1 MTESTAR
8 AARFELQSST
18 FPSYTWA
25 VPQKPVCV
33 RIPFPIIDRLEHEA
47 VESFR
52 SLSSRGS
59 EIGGLLF
66 GNVTPGNPAE
76 VSIEDYELISCDYS
90 RGPLYRVGD
99 DDMARFDRSILQ
111 HGTPGSLGVVGL
123 FRSHTRKG
131 ISLDADDI
139 AFFDSRFRDPH
150 HLVLL
155 IRPFATKTSTAG
167 IFIREGGSVQ
177 GETSYLEFPFR
188 SSLLSSE
195 KPVVEP
201 VESKPSAPAASS
213 TPAPATPRTMVR
225 GQIVP
230 IASRREMS
238 PSTPAMA
245 VEPAKPAV
253 ETAKPAVETAKPAV
267 ETAKP
272 AVETAKPA
280 VETAKPAVETARLVV
295 EPSKPA
301 VEPAEPELPSYS
313 ARTSSAPPVSA
324 PAQPAPRVEAK
335 VATPKP
341 EEKVVKPQS
350 DAKVAAPKPEE
361 KIVKPQSDAKVAAP
375 KPEERIV
382 KPQSDAKT
390 ATPKP
395 EDKYSK
401 PQVDAKTAAPKPEE
415 KIVKPQS
422 DAKTSTPKPED
433 KTVRPQVEARAA
445 TPKPEAPKPQVEA
458 KAAPAKVTAP
468 SAAVASAAATDAVA
482 GQPAGGRSKMLWIG
496 LGGAVLVV
504 LLIVFLAYP
513 PLLHRNRPSAGPSQ
527 DSSALSLRVER
538 TAGEILLT
546 WNRDSDVIRTAT
558 HAVLSISDG
567 DQHENVE
574 MDLAQLRNGSISY
587 SPASS
592 DVVFKME
599 VTGKGE
605 EKTASESVRVLRTR
619 PSPLAGTESVPQPGQ
634 TPAKPTPAVNTP
646 ANTTPNPP
654 ASTPNAASTPAV
666 NNTPA
671 VAVAQT
677 PAQAEPPEKAP
688 ERTLKPFQAPSLSA
702 RLHPVN
708 PADLPDAPTVGRT
721 DSNSGVASAVTGLNM
736 NSMTAP
742 VAPAK
747 PSVAPPPS
755 AQPAEKKAVATGGQL
770 VQAVLVS
777 KKDPEY
783 PKLARETGAKGIV
796 ELVATIGTDGKV
808 KSVKVVHG
816 PPMLIKA
823 ASDAVLQWK
832 YKPTM
837 LNGVAV
843 EAQTQVFVNF
853 MGGDR

>member
-66 GNVTPGNPAE
+66 GNVSPGNPSE
-76 VSIEDYELISCDYS
+76 VSIEDYELIPCDYS

-99 DDMARFDRSILQ
+99 DDMARFDRSIQQ
-111 HGTPGSLGVVGL
+111 HGVSGSLGVVGL

-139 AFFDSRFRDPH
+139 TFFDSRFRDPH
-150 HLVLL
+150 QILLL
-155 IRPFATKTSTAG
+155 IRPFATKNSTAG

-195 KPVVEP
+195 RPVVEP
-201 VESKPSAPAASS
+201 VESKPAAPVASS
-213 TPAPATPRTMVR
+213 TPAPAAPRNMVR

-238 PSTPAMA
+238 PTTPATP
-245 VEPAKPAV
+245 VEPAKPVA
-253 ETAKPAVETAKPAV
+253 
-267 ETAKP
+267 
-272 AVETAKPA
+272 
-280 VETAKPAVETARLVV
+280 
-295 EPSKPA
+295 
-301 VEPAEPELPSYS
+301 EPAESDSGGAS
-313 ARTSSAPPVSA
+313 ARVSA
-324 PAQPAPRVEAK
+324 PSSQPAPRVEAK

-341 EEKVVKPQS
+341 EDKTVKPQ
-350 DAKVAAPKPEE
+350 A
-361 KIVKPQSDAKVAAP
+361 
-375 KPEERIV
+375 
-382 KPQSDAKT
+382 DAKT

-395 EDKYSK
+395 EEKTVK

-415 KIVKPQS
+415 KVVKPQA
-422 DAKTSTPKPED
+422 DAKTAATKPED
-433 KTVRPQVEARAA
+433 KAV
-445 TPKPEAPKPQVEA
+445 KPQVDAKAATSKQEDKSVKPQGDA
-458 KAAPAKVTAP
+458 KTAKPQVDTKAAPAKATAS
-468 SAAVASAAATDAVA
+468 SAAVASATATDAVA

-513 PLLHRNRPSAGPSQ
+513 PLLHRNRPSAGPAQ

-546 WNRDSDVIRTAT
+546 WNRDSDAIRTAT

-619 PSPLAGTESVPQPGQ
+619 PSPLAGPEATSQSAQ
-634 TPAKPTPAVNTP
+634 TPGKLTPP
-646 ANTTPNPP
+646 ANTPP
-654 ASTPNAASTPAV
+654 ANATPNAPNTPPNAGNTASAPAANNPA

-671 VAVAQT
+671 AAN
-677 PAQAEPPEKAP
+677 AQAPAPAETTEKAP

-702 RLHPVN
+702 RLHPAN
-708 PADLPDAPTVGRT
+708 PADLPDAPSVGRT
-721 DSNSGVASAVTGLNM
+721 DNPGVNAAVTGLNM
-736 NSMTAP
+736 NSVSAP

-747 PSVAPPPS
+747 PGAAPTPS
-755 AQPAEKKAVATGGQL
+755 APADTKKASTTGGQL

-796 ELVATIGTDGKV
+796 ELVATIGSDGKV

>member
-66 GNVTPGNPAE
+66 GNVSPGNPSE
-76 VSIEDYELISCDYS
+76 VSIEDYELIPCDYS

-99 DDMARFDRSILQ
+99 DDMARFDRSIQQ
-111 HGTPGSLGVVGL
+111 HGVSGSLGVVGL

-139 AFFDSRFRDPH
+139 TFFDSRFRDPH
-150 HLVLL
+150 QILLL
-155 IRPFATKTSTAG
+155 IRPFATKNSTAG

-195 KPVVEP
+195 RPVVEP
-201 VESKPSAPAASS
+201 VESKPAAPVASS
-213 TPAPATPRTMVR
+213 TPAPAAPRNMVR

-238 PSTPAMA
+238 PTTPATP
-245 VEPAKPAV
+245 VEPAKPVA
-253 ETAKPAVETAKPAV
+253 
-267 ETAKP
+267 
-272 AVETAKPA
+272 
-280 VETAKPAVETARLVV
+280 
-295 EPSKPA
+295 
-301 VEPAEPELPSYS
+301 EPAESDSGGAS
-313 ARTSSAPPVSA
+313 ARVSA
-324 PAQPAPRVEAK
+324 PSSQPAPRVEAK

-341 EEKVVKPQS
+341 EDKTVKPQ
-350 DAKVAAPKPEE
+350 EE
-361 KIVKPQSDAKVAAP
+361 
-375 KPEERIV
+375 
-382 KPQSDAKT
+382 AKT
-390 ATPKP
+390 ATSKP
-395 EDKYSK
+395 EDKTVK
-401 PQVDAKTAAPKPEE
+401 PQVDAKAATSKQED
-415 KIVKPQS
+415 KSVKPQG
-422 DAKTSTPKPED
+422 DAKT
-433 KTVRPQVEARAA
+433 A
-445 TPKPEAPKPQVEA
+445 KPQVDT
-458 KAAPAKVTAP
+458 KAAPAKATAS
-468 SAAVASAAATDAVA
+468 SAAVASATATDAVA

-513 PLLHRNRPSAGPSQ
+513 PLLHRNRPSAGPAQ

-546 WNRDSDVIRTAT
+546 WNRDSDAIRTAT

-619 PSPLAGTESVPQPGQ
+619 PSPLAGPEATSQSAQ
-634 TPAKPTPAVNTP
+634 TPGKLTPP
-646 ANTTPNPP
+646 ANTPP
-654 ASTPNAASTPAV
+654 ANATPNAPNTPPNAGNTASAPAANNPA

-671 VAVAQT
+671 AAN
-677 PAQAEPPEKAP
+677 AQAPAPAETTEKAP

-702 RLHPVN
+702 RLHPAN
-708 PADLPDAPTVGRT
+708 PADLPDAPSVGRT
-721 DSNSGVASAVTGLNM
+721 DNPGVNAAVTGLNM
-736 NSMTAP
+736 NSVSAP

-747 PSVAPPPS
+747 PGAAPTPS
-755 AQPAEKKAVATGGQL
+755 APADTKKASTTGGQL

-796 ELVATIGTDGKV
+796 ELVATIGSDGKV